1 MSSLRKEQLKQAR
14 EALLKQIESWK
25 GDQEGAREQINS
37 LSDEELES
45 FLIKNKII
53 KLPYGESENS
63 AESKSPFRMIVE
75 GKIKSYKISENDS
88 ALAVLE
94 INPVSKGHTIII
106 QKSPSE
112 EILEGTETLVKET
125 ADKLKYTLNC
135 RRVDVAVQ
143 DVLGERIINLIPVHN
158 EENINSERK
167 KASDNEL
174 KDVQKQILEKKA
186 EEKTEKKSEKE
197 IPIEKLP
204 KAPRRIP

>member
-94 INPVSKGHTIII
+94 INPVSRGHTLIIPKEHALI
-106 QKSPSE
+106 QGKEKEGSIKKLMKSVSS
-112 EILEGTETLVKET
+112 IIKK
-125 ADKLKYTLNC
+125 KLKPKT
-135 RRVDVAVQ
+135 
-143 DVLGERIINLIPVHN
+143 
-158 EENINSERK
+158 SF
-167 KASDNEL
+167 NEL
-174 KDVQKQILEKKA
+174 VRLKPKK
-186 EEKTEKKSEKE
+186 
-197 IPIEKLP
+197 
-204 KAPRRIP
+204 